1 MERTPLVRLCDIRYV
16 PCAGKCILEWDGAE
30 GEKPPVPLLKN
41 MFANERR
48 KAKVRQMGSRPWA
61 HDLTCAQADTMLCH
75 ADGKPRRVRSAEVCH
90 RC

>member
-1 MERTPLVRLCDIRYV
+1 MLSTGSASYSVFCSPR
-16 PCAGKCILEWDGAE
+16 AGKCILEWDGAE

-61 HDLTCAQADTMLCH
+61 CDLTCVQANTMLCH
-75 ADGKPRRVRSAEVCH
+75 ADGKP
-90 RC
+90 